1 MTEGTD
7 PIDMLNKYMD
17 SQNGNTS
24 YNKPLGE
31 YMFGCFFELIGKL
44 LFCPSACGQIVV
56 SAGSQELFVETRF
69 TPSEVY
75 ISIGETEGKPGC
87 GPISDSFDIKY
98 VPKGFILKS
107 NTNSP
112 RRKIK
117 WKAIG

>member
-1 MTEGTD
+1 MSEGKN

-17 SQNGNTS
+17 SQDEDTS
-24 YNKPLGE
+24 CHKPLGE
-31 YMFGCFFELIGKL
+31 HMFGCFFELIAKL
-44 LFCPSACGQIVV
+44 LFCPSACGQIIV
-56 SAGSQELFVETRF
+56 SAGSQELFVETCF

-75 ISIGETEGKPGC
+75 ISIGETEGNTGC

-98 VPKGFILKS
+98 VPKGFVLKS
-107 NTNSP
+107 KTNSP